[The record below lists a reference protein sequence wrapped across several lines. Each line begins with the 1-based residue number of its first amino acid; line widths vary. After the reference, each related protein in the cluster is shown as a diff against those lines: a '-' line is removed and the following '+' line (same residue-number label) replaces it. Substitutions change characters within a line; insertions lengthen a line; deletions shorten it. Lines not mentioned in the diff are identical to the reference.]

1 MKKKSDSL
9 DIPDKKYFRI
19 GEVSALIGVDPH
31 VLRYWESEFSTIKP
45 YRGKS
50 KQRLYRHKDVRNLH
64 QIKQLLYVQGYTIS
78 GAREL
83 LTRSGSSEKDA
94 DGKKKNQN
102 EYERLTFIKNEL
114 YSLQQTLNNSDK

>member
-1 MKKKSDSL
+1 LKQEPDLL

-19 GEVSALIGVDPH
+19 GEVSELLGVDPH
-31 VLRYWESEFSTIKP
+31 VLRYWESEFASIKP

-50 KQRLYRHKDVRNLH
+50 KQRLYRHKDVRKLH
-64 QIKQLLYVQGYTIS
+64 QIKQLLRVQGYTIS

-83 LTRSGSSEKDA
+83 LTRTDSSKQELEEK
-94 DGKKKNQN
+94 KMNRN

-114 YSLQQTLNNSDK
+114 YSLQRKLSNSDD

>member
-1 MKKKSDSL
+1 MKKESDSL
-9 DIPDKKYFRI
+9 NIPDKKYFRI
-19 GEVSALIGVDPH
+19 GEVSDLIGVDPH

-64 QIKQLLYVQGYTIS
+64 QIKQLLHVQGYTIF

-83 LTRSGSSEKDA
+83 LTKSKTCVNIDE
-94 DGKKKNQN
+94 GKKMNQN